1 MPLKGATPLYRT
13 CAVGL
18 LIGGDMSA
26 RARRSLAHRHNAKTL
41 AAALA
46 PFLSVQFIRDLC
58 VRAPRPLGSTH
69 RC

>member
-1 MPLKGATPLYRT
+1 MPLKEATPLYRT

-26 RARRSLAHRHNAKTL
+26 RPRRSLAHRHNAKTL

-58 VRAPRPLGSTH
+58 VRSQRPLGSTH